1 MSPTRRR
8 EQCVSNVDKISDVT
22 LIFFTQNL
30 KKKKVGDI
38 FIKAR
43 AKHFNLVRHYG
54 VRINPLNPKLG
65 YIRVPTFFVFSPSVF
80 SQGEEGT
87 SWYIILK
94 GSVNVVIYGKVGI
107 SPDESTLSKSLK
119 ADQYVVLHRVLFALF
134 MKEMTL
140 ESSLL
145 LTTPPV
151 LPPLSCERTT
161 VTS

>member
-1 MSPTRRR
+1 M
-8 EQCVSNVDKISDVT
+8 
-22 LIFFTQNL
+22 
-30 KKKKVGDI
+30 
-38 FIKAR
+38 
-43 AKHFNLVRHYG
+43 
-54 VRINPLNPKLG
+54 
-65 YIRVPTFFVFSPSVF
+65 F

-94 GSVNVVIYGKVGI
+94 GSVNVVIYGKVGV
-107 SPDESTLSKSLK
+107 SPDESTLFLALTMTLIGFLWSVP
-119 ADQYVVLHRVLFALF
+119 DQYIVLHRGLFALF

-145 LTTPPV
+145 SMMPPV